1 MFPSKTL
8 KDTQEEIIANGCV
21 YDFNDGEFRHN
32 VPTTFQIKM
41 LCREI
46 FNPFWDAKAL
56 DGLPIEFS
64 EPLVRAPEPEA
75 IEFTLSNGDIVHPL
89 CVTLSPANE
98 PNEMTTCT
106 FYINFHR
113 LLLQTRFL
121 RLVLTLGYYGQ
132 AGPEGVSPTELRIV
146 GDIEFQ
152 NKADARGAIYNG
164 DDLEYTNSVIE
175 LNRKPSEYLI
185 CK

>member
-1 MFPSKTL
+1 MFGPLETL
-8 KDTQEEIIANGCV
+8 KDTQEEIIANGCLH
-21 YDFNDGEFRHN
+21 DFNDGEFRHN
-32 VPTTFQIKM
+32 VPSTFGIKM

-56 DGLPIEFS
+56 DGLPIGFS

-106 FYINFHR
+106 FYKKLSSRCNCF
-113 LLLQTRFL
+113 
-121 RLVLTLGYYGQ
+121 
-132 AGPEGVSPTELRIV
+132 
-146 GDIEFQ
+146 
-152 NKADARGAIYNG
+152 N
-164 DDLEYTNSVIE
+164 DDSYI
-175 LNRKPSEYLI
+175 
-185 CK
+185 